1 MGGEVSTYGDVYS
14 YGILLL
20 EMFTGKRPIDDIFK
34 DNLNLH
40 QLAKMAFPE
49 RVIEIIDHPLLLEGI
64 ENVSSNEDY
73 NEMRSRISEYL
84 LSLVRI
90 GISCSVEAPKER
102 SEMRDVMLELQGVR
116 DFYLGVNKYKA
127 KQKKVP
133 LSLEGPSYMNNC

>member
-1 MGGEVSTYGDVYS
+1 MYS

-20 EMFTGKRPIDDIFK
+20 ELFTGKKPIDDIFK
-34 DNLNLH
+34 DNLGLH
-40 QLAKMAFPE
+40 HSVKMMFPE
-49 RVIEIIDHPLLLEGI
+49 RLIEIVDHRLLVDDN
-64 ENVSSNEDY
+64 ENNSSNEDY
-73 NEMRSRISEYL
+73 NEMRSRMHECL

-102 SEMRDVMLELQGVR
+102 LEMRDVMLELQGVR

-133 LSLEGPSYMNNC
+133 LSLEGPSYISNY